1 MFKLCP
7 SFAVINLSQQSLLL
21 INSTFCCIL
30 QPQNSSVQ
38 FNMRTNFVEI
48 IFLEKIPMEIFV
60 DIFADVSEF
69 MKNAFF

>member
-1 MFKLCP
+1 
-7 SFAVINLSQQSLLL
+7 
-21 INSTFCCIL
+21 
-30 QPQNSSVQ
+30 
-38 FNMRTNFVEI
+38 MRTNFVEI